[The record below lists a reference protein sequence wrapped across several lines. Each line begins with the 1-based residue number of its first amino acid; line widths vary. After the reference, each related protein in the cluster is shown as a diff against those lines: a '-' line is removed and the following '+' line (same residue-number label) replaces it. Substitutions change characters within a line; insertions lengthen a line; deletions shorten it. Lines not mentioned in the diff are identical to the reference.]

1 MTRSRSFLLLAGML
15 LIACATSYVVPKP
28 QRPEAAG
35 LAIDVD
41 VEAPVGLFT
50 SEAQIVYF
58 VRLDGAEGL
67 QRSAVLQ
74 STMAIDGRAYLLN
87 VPAGEY
93 AAVAAAETKDR
104 AKAPP
109 TAGLSIELPDSTRSA
124 TFFSDELVEATRVT
138 VAPGHFAFM
147 GRLVVDT
154 SVGLEDADSTQLHY
168 LGLLAPGAAKS
179 TIGQIFSPES
189 YQYLGTIGKLQR
201 DPATLSS
208 LRRDAARDLSGG
220 GWNEILAAAGGP
232 AAAPTD
238 ERPPGTD
245 VVYAVCTDLQ
255 TQKFQAQGHGDQSQ
269 VMAHALCQIA
279 AGGCRENPS
288 QEGCKNTLREL
299 DAHLKASESSML
311 FEASH
316 SGQTEI
322 AKVMIAMGSDPNAA
336 VAGGWTPVLMAS
348 AEGHEATVAALL
360 DAGADPNARN
370 DLGRSPLM
378 FASSKG
384 FTAIV
389 KVLLAGGADAA
400 LRDKSGNT
408 ALALAEAQGHTAV
421 ARLLK
426 EHDRAR

>member
-1 MTRSRSFLLLAGML
+1 ML
-15 LIACATSYVVPKP
+15 LSACVTSYVVPRP
-28 QRPEAAG
+28 QRPEIAG

-67 QRSAVLQ
+67 QRSGVLQ

-109 TAGLSIELPDSTRSA
+109 TAGLSIELPDSTRTA
-124 TFFSDELVEATRVT
+124 TFFSNELVEATRVT

-179 TIGQIFSPES
+179 TIGQIVSPGS
-189 YQYLGTIGKLQR
+189 YQYLGTLGKLQR
-201 DPATLSS
+201 DQATVSS
-208 LRRDAARDLSGG
+208 LRTDATRDLAGG

-232 AAAPTD
+232 AARPTG
-238 ERPPGTD
+238 ERPSSTD
-245 VVYAVCTDLQ
+245 VVYAVCTDVQ
-255 TQKFQAQGHGDQSQ
+255 TQKFQAQGHRDQSQ
-269 VMAHALCQIA
+269 AMAHGLCQIA
-279 AGGCRENPS
+279 AGGCRDDPR

-299 DAHLKASESSML
+299 DAHLRTSGSSML

-336 VAGGWTPVLMAS
+336 VAGGWTPLLMAS
-348 AEGHEATVAALL
+348 AEGHEATVAALI
-360 DAGADPNARN
+360 DAGADPNVRN